1 MKCYADT
8 SSDLVPSICE
18 QTQWKA
24 GFYNFGKLSQA
35 KPFRRFY
42 NPGVVLHEGAKWLV
56 VRVSEEVEGS
66 PYGRNRLLALK
77 INDENQPTNG
87 FNITFGSAYNNQHFE
102 DPRIIKLDNG
112 RLLLSYT
119 TFYLE
124 VIRTL
129 ATTMQQWRGAHQCIA
144 TLDDTFQ
151 PLTTFDP
158 VHGYNG
164 GSVMQNASDA
174 KGIAFSEKNWV
185 WFQHDRMLHTV
196 YMTEPHE
203 VLSWNDDFSSVK
215 EIHATSGPPT
225 DWFQYGHPRGGTPP
239 VRIGDEYWSF
249 FHSSTPWDEWNKV
262 HPGHARRR
270 YHMGAY
276 AFEAK
281 PPFAITRFCRQ
292 PLLTGSQQDPW
303 FDGLPL
309 VVFPCGALLE
319 SSQTWYIT
327 MGINDCASAWIAI
340 PHEDLLTL
348 IPRINEPQATH
359 TKETVTASQ
368 PEADGGDNTDPGT
381 VEERHQCCGVDGE
394 DAGSTTSAG
403 DVGHSPGHGTTTG
416 VPQRKRGRRIG
427 RGRRKSVL
435 ATGGL

>member
-1 MKCYADT
+1 MKCYAAKA
-8 SSDLVPSICE
+8 SNLVPSICE
-18 QTQWKA
+18 QTDWKA
-24 GFYNFGKLSQA
+24 GFYNFGKLAQE

-42 NPGVVLHEGAKWLV
+42 NPGVILHEGAKWLV
-56 VRVSEEVEGS
+56 VRVSEEIDGS

-77 INDENQPTNG
+77 LNEENQPTNG
-87 FNITFGSAYNNQHFE
+87 FKVNFGEAYTDQHFE
-102 DPRIIKLDNG
+102 DPRIIRLDSG
-112 RLLLSYT
+112 QLLLSCT

-124 VIRTL
+124 VIRMMD
-129 ATTMQQWRGAHQCIA
+129 TTMQQWRGAHQCIV

-158 VHGYNG
+158 VYGYNG

-185 WFQHDRMLHTV
+185 WFQHNGLLHTV

-203 VLSWNDDFSSVK
+203 VLSWNDDFSAVK
-215 EIHATSGPPT
+215 EKYETDGPPEG
-225 DWFQYGHPRGGTPP
+225 WFKYGHPRGGTPP
-239 VRIGDEYWSF
+239 VRLGDEYWSF
-249 FHSSTPWDEWNKV
+249 FHSSTPWDEWNAV

-281 PPFAITRFCRQ
+281 PPFKITRFSRK
-292 PLLTGSQQDPW
+292 PILTGSQKDPW
-303 FDGLPL
+303 SDGLPL
-309 VVFPCGALLE
+309 VVFPCGALFE

-327 MGINDCASAWIAI
+327 MGINDCASAWISI
-340 PHEDLLTL
+340 PHEELLPLTPL
-348 IPRINEPQATH
+348 INEPQATS
-359 TKETVTASQ
+359 TEDSVTTAEPETH
-368 PEADGGDNTDPGT
+368 GGDNPHTGT
-381 VEERHQCCGVDGE
+381 VEERHECCGVDGE
-394 DAGSTTSAG
+394 DACPASSAG
-403 DVGHSPGHGTTTG
+403 DAGDSEGHGATPA
-416 VPQRKRGRRIG
+416 VAQRKRGRRIG